1 MKRVRVVIA
10 DDHSLVLEAF
20 RTLISGTVEVVGT
33 ATDGRE
39 MIKVVRDTE
48 PDIVI
53 TDISM
58 PGLNGLDASVKVLK
72 YLPELKFI
80 FLTVSDEPDMVAQVI
95 RSGAMGYLLKSS
107 ASSELIRAIETVAG
121 GGTYITPLVAGD
133 TLDSLIAGENEGY
146 LDRLTVR
153 QREILQLLA
162 EGRTMKETAQILNLA
177 PRTVAFHKYRIMD
190 SLDIDNNAD
199 LVRYAYKCGLLQG

>member
-1 MKRVRVVIA
+1 MESVRIVIA

-20 RTLISGTVEVVGT
+20 KVLLEDRFEVVGT

-39 MIKVVRDTE
+39 LIHVARRQQ

-58 PGLNGLDASVKVLK
+58 PELNGLDATIKLHRL
-72 YLPELKFI
+72 LPDMKFI
-80 FLTVSDEPDMVAQVI
+80 FLTVSDDPDVVARVF
-95 RSGAMGYLLKSS
+95 RTGAKGYVLKSS
-107 ASSELIRAIETVAG
+107 ASTELVQAIETVSRG
-121 GGTYITPLVAGD
+121 ETYITPLVTGSMLSALMNGD
-133 TLDSLIAGENEGY
+133 SMQSEEK
-146 LDRLTVR
+146 LTVR

-162 EGRTMKETAQILNLA
+162 EGKTMKQSAQILHLT

-190 SLDIDNNAD
+190 RLGIDNNAG
-199 LVRYAYKCGLLQG
+199 LVRYAYDCGLLQA